1 MLKNIKVWILNTK
14 KIIIISTIFLILTL
28 LFACNQNKPSSD
40 SQTIDL
46 QSQTKTTGIKT
57 EQSKS
62 SSDLFE
68 KVKNPQTAS
77 TSVGKSKEKL
87 PKLIDL
93 GADKC
98 IPCKMMKP
106 ILEEL
111 KASYAGKLDVE
122 IIDVWENPKEGDKYG
137 ISIIPTQI
145 FFDPEGKEFYR
156 HEGFMSKEDIL
167 NTFKQKGMKLD

>member
-1 MLKNIKVWILNTK
+1 MRIGS
-14 KIIIISTIFLILTL
+14 KISFVQNLIAVFYLSFLL
-28 LFACNQNKPSSD
+28 LFAFSCKNK
-40 SQTIDL
+40 
-46 QSQTKTTGIKT
+46 
-57 EQSKS
+57 
-62 SSDLFE
+62 SDLPINTNISQE
-68 KVKNPQTAS
+68 MSVSENKNINKDPNL
-77 TSVGKSKEKL
+77 TSKTLTTDLKSNKAINNKKQEKL

>member
-1 MLKNIKVWILNTK
+1 LSIRLKTNFAKKLIAVSYLSFLLIFAFSCKNKSDLSINNNSQETSISENKNISKDPNLTSKTLTKDRKLNETISDK
-14 KIIIISTIFLILTL
+14 K
-28 LFACNQNKPSSD
+28 Q
-40 SQTIDL
+40 
-46 QSQTKTTGIKT
+46 
-57 EQSKS
+57 
-62 SSDLFE
+62 
-68 KVKNPQTAS
+68 
-77 TSVGKSKEKL
+77 EKL

-122 IIDVWENPKEGDKYG
+122 IIDVWENPKEADKYG
-137 ISIIPTQI
+137 IRIIPTQI